1 MARRLMLSVA
11 QAQRRILALGHP
23 LGSETLEVARAAGRY
38 LAAPL
43 HAQRDQPPA
52 DNSAMDGFAIRF
64 ADLPGPWTVIGESR
78 AGHPFEGQVAPGQAT
93 KISTGAILPD
103 GADTVLVREDAGMD
117 DDRLS
122 LSGDGPA
129 EIGRHIRRAG
139 GDFRRGDQLLA
150 AGQLLGPG
158 ALALAISSGL
168 GTVDVGRRPSVTI
181 LSTGNEL
188 AAPGSLAAAN
198 QIYDSNGPMLSAMMM
213 GLCGDVQHLS
223 GVEDDEAS
231 VRAAIRSAD
240 NADILVT
247 IGGASVGDHDH
258 VKPAL
263 VAEDA
268 ALDFWKIAMKP
279 GKPLLA
285 GTRGRQVVIGLP
297 GNPGSAFVTATLFLL
312 PLLRHLAGA
321 SDPLPTVGY
330 AHLRTA
336 LPAGGSRTEFL
347 RAQLDNGSIAV
358 LGAQSSGLLHTLA
371 AADALIQRPEH
382 APPVEAGTIIPYIA
396 LYKGNA

>member
-1 MARRLMLSVA
+1 MLSVA
-11 QAQRRILALGHP
+11 QAQRRILALGHS
-23 LGSETLEVARAAGRY
+23 LGSETLDIARAAGRY

-93 KISTGAILPD
+93 KISTGATLPD
-103 GADTVLVREDAGMD
+103 GADTVLVREDARMD

-122 LSGDGPA
+122 LSGNGPA

-188 AAPGSLAAAN
+188 AAPGSLAASH

-247 IGGASVGDHDH
+247 VGGASVGDHDH

-263 VAEDA
+263 AAEDA
-268 ALDFWKIAMKP
+268 TLDFWKIAMKP

-321 SDPLPTVGY
+321 SDPLSTIGY
-330 AHLRTA
+330 ARLRTA

-347 RAQLDNGSIAV
+347 RAQLDKGTVTV

-371 AADALIQRPEH
+371 AADALIQRPEN
-382 APPVEAGTIIPYIA
+382 APPVEPDTMVPYIA

>member
-1 MARRLMLSVA
+1 MLSVA

-168 GTVDVGRRPSVTI
+168 GTVDVGRRPSVTV

-263 VAEDA
+263 AAEGA

-312 PLLRHLAGA
+312 PLLRYLAGA
-321 SDPLPTVGY
+321 SDPLPTIGY
-330 AHLRTA
+330 ARLGTA

-347 RAQLDNGSIAV
+347 RAQLDNGTVTV

-371 AADALIQRPEH
+371 TADALIQRPEN
-382 APPVEAGTIIPYIA
+382 APPVEPGTIVAYIA
-396 LYKGNA
+396 LHKGNA

>member
-1 MARRLMLSVA
+1 MLSVA

-168 GTVDVGRRPSVTI
+168 GTVDVGRRPSVTV

-263 VAEDA
+263 AAEGA

-312 PLLRHLAGA
+312 PLLRYLAGA
-321 SDPLPTVGY
+321 SDPLPTIGY
-330 AHLRTA
+330 ARLGTA

-347 RAQLDNGSIAV
+347 RAQLDNGTLTV

-371 AADALIQRPEH
+371 TADALIQHPEN
-382 APPVEAGTIIPYIA
+382 APPVEPGTIVAYIA
-396 LYKGNA
+396 LHKGNA